1 METPDPILRLLAEL
15 ESAFELQAKLELA
28 ELEGDAQAKL
38 AEAEFVAM
46 QEAHDLHQA
55 QQAAYDDAQWGL

>member
-15 ESAFELQAKLELA
+15 ESAFELA
-28 ELEGDAQAKL
+28 ELEGDGQAKL
-38 AEAEFVAM
+38 AEAEFKAM